1 MVFFSNESILNML
14 HDFLKTDYLSDL
26 RYRPDVRRKISIVLD
41 AIPEHV
47 YDAKNWSDAPSHL
60 YGVPLRF
67 DSVYQAKAYCWQN
80 PLPDTQF

>member
-1 MVFFSNESILNML
+1 M
-14 HDFLKTDYLSDL
+14 
-26 RYRPDVRRKISIVLD
+26 RRKISIVLD

-47 YDAKNWSDAPSHL
+47 YDAKNWSDALSYL

-67 DSVYQAKAYCWQN
+67 DSVYQAKAYCWRN